1 MIETLTAHQSPSAV
15 HEIGVGGTKRASLV
29 GFGLMTK
36 LMLLV
41 NGMLLTGVAE

>member
-15 HEIGVGGTKRASLV
+15 HEIGVGGTKRASF